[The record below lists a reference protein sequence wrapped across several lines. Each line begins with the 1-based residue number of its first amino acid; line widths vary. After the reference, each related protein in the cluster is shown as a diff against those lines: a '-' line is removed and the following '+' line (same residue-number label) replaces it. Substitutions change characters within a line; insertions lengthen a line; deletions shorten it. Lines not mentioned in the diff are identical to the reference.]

1 MIAFFI
7 MRKSRLIPTRDFNL
21 MNEINSSITVD
32 NALQT
37 VMNEDIIDM
46 RMIMEEQEEYLI
58 I

>member
-7 MRKSRLIPTRDFNL
+7 MRKSKLIPTSDFNL

-37 VMNEDIIDM
+37 IMNEDIIDM
-46 RMIMEEQEEYLI
+46 GMIMEE
-58 I
+58 